1 VHQNSRLS
9 PARYI
14 GAAVTCAIAFA
25 VLYLFFVRDGTG
37 QAIDQL
43 AFNGAESG
51 STGMGVTHRL
61 LDLIPSVM
69 VAVGAVL
76 SIVVALVRRAWLAL
90 IVAAAAALAAVVTT
104 QLLKNVFL
112 TRPDLGVDGYVSNSF
127 PSGHTTVA
135 AASALLVFLVASPH
149 TRWLAGIIG
158 AGFAVA
164 AGVSTLVS
172 LWHRPSDVIA
182 ALLVVAFWGCVG
194 GAVLTRSGGRQRTVR
209 SPTPARVGLKLQTWI
224 AVLAAIV
231 TAVAAG
237 IGATGAFGTS
247 AAPLAYLGAI
257 TAIVAVGFS
266 LAIVATR
273 LFDRLP

>member
-14 GAAVTCAIAFA
+14 GAAVTCAIVFA

-43 AFNGAESG
+43 AFNGAENG

-76 SIVVALVRRAWLAL
+76 SIVVALVRRAWFAL